1 MQHYRAVQQSNAP
14 LKPSNAAT
22 RDKRTDSGEKYF
34 SNSTPAE
41 RYWNSMGAENNSKRQ
56 NVSGLLQTIFPD
68 GLAPLASKVAKIER
82 KEQAKAAKQA
92 AKQAAAL
99 AVSHAEAHEAAGPAH
114 AADQDAAVIGGKSRA
129 AVSIEPQPPPKP
141 VDRAGS
147 TLRGGWVKQGRLSPE
162 PTKEDVGPSEAQG
175 WAAGTASS
183 SGTGLHRRT
192 SDAASAV
199 FEKARTPHHKH
210 YSHGQKLAAS
220 ILWETASGKSQPV
233 RLRQCLTYSEICLK
247 NVACAELAQVPLA
260 HLDLQASVHRFAQE
274 V

>member
-1 MQHYRAVQQSNAP
+1 
-14 LKPSNAAT
+14 
-22 RDKRTDSGEKYF
+22 
-34 SNSTPAE
+34 
-41 RYWNSMGAENNSKRQ
+41 MGAENNSKRQ